1 VLEGPGGFR
10 KSTLVEALASPAYFS
25 DTHFDVSRGKEGQEQ
40 VQGLWLYEI
49 AELAN
54 FGKAEIGLIKAFI
67 TAKVD
72 RYRPSYGRVVE
83 SFARQCLLAGTTND
97 KKYLKDRTGNR
108 RFWPVP
114 VGKVIN
120 IDFVLKYRERLFA
133 EAYALYL
140 EGAAFTPSPADEARL
155 FVPMQESRLIETAVI
170 SQIMALLTRA
180 VTTEGT
186 GSVVN
191 CLTEFVTMAE
201 MCAALSV
208 DPAKATP
215 GTQAEIRGFFEHE
228 GWEYC
233 KKQRNGV
240 RAHGWARP
248 DVWPKPEA
256 AEAAVAPNTQ
266 PAAALSAAGQ
276 FSVEADDA
284 PF

>member
-1 VLEGPGGFR
+1 
-10 KSTLVEALASPAYFS
+10 
-25 DTHFDVSRGKEGQEQ
+25 
-40 VQGLWLYEI
+40 
-49 AELAN
+49 
-54 FGKAEIGLIKAFI
+54 
-67 TAKVD
+67 
-72 RYRPSYGRVVE
+72 
-83 SFARQCLLAGTTND
+83 
-97 KKYLKDRTGNR
+97 
-108 RFWPVP
+108 
-114 VGKVIN
+114 
-120 IDFVLKYRERLFA
+120 
-133 EAYALYL
+133 
-140 EGAAFTPSPADEARL
+140 
-155 FVPMQESRLIETAVI
+155 
-170 SQIMALLTRA
+170 
-180 VTTEGT
+180 
-186 GSVVN
+186 
-191 CLTEFVTMAE
+191 MAE